1 VAETTT
7 NTAKRLVKAV
17 KKKNVRI
24 EIISVL
30 LYD

>member
-1 VAETTT
+1 VAETTA